1 MQDEKPN
8 NARKEDETSEEFD
21 RFENFLKKLAQVPK
35 EEVDAER
42 RKWEREQKAKRE
54 KRAG

>member
-8 NARKEDETSEEFD
+8 NERKEDETSEEFD
-21 RFENFLKKLAQVPK
+21 RFEDFLKKLAQVPK
-35 EEVDAER
+35 EEVDEER
-42 RKWEREQKAKRE
+42 RKWERE

>member
-8 NARKEDETSEEFD
+8 GEHRQDGNGEEFD
-21 RFENFLKKLAQVPK
+21 RFEETLRKLVKVPK
-35 EEVDAER
+35 EEVDEER
-42 RKWEREQKAKRE
+42 RKRGRE

>member
-8 NARKEDETSEEFD
+8 QERKQDERSEEFD
-21 RFENFLKKLAQVPK
+21 RFEETMKKLAKVPK
-35 EEVDAER
+35 EEVDEER
-42 RKWEREQKAKRE
+42 RKWQRE